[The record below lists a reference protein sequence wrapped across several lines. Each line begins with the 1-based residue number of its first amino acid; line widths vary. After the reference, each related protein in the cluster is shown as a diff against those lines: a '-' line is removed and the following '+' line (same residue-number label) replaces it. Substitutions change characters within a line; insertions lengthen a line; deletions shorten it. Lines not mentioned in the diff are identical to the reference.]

1 MAIMSTTF
9 TASGSFSLTDE
20 NGVTVFSYSPSFT
33 SVSNPAA
40 LSITTGEILAG
51 TTAQDIL
58 PGGTA
63 VDGSGTGDG
72 ISANHDRLY
81 TFIKN
86 VDTDHAI
93 EVSPAGQEAGA
104 SKECA
109 DLKPGEFFFAPMEL
123 NSDGNTDT
131 SLTVGNGTTAQKA
144 QYLLC
149 DAIDN

>member
-1 MAIMSTTF
+1 MAVQTTTF
-9 TASGSFSLTDE
+9 SASGSFSLTDG

-33 SVSNPAA
+33 SASNALS
-40 LSITTGEILAG
+40 LSITTGEVLAG

-58 PGGTA
+58 IGGEDAAA
-63 VDGSGTGDG
+63 VGV
-72 ISANHDRLY
+72 ANHDRLY

-86 VDTDHAI
+86 VDSNDSI
-93 EVSPAGQEAGA
+93 QVSPAGQEDG
-104 SKECA
+104 SSLECA

-123 NSDGNTDT
+123 NSDTNTTT
-131 SLTVGNGTTAQKA
+131 SLTVGAGASAQKV

>member
-40 LSITTGEILAG
+40 AVVSTGEIL
-51 TTAQDIL
+51 
-58 PGGTA
+58 
-63 VDGSGTGDG
+63 SGTGETEIALPGHNDQRVY
-72 ISANHDRLY
+72 AFVKH
-81 TFIKN
+81 
-86 VDTDHAI
+86 VDTDHPVQVIA
-93 EVSPAGQEAGA
+93 SEAESS
-104 SKECA
+104 SKELA

-123 NSDGNTDT
+123 DRDGTGD
-131 SLTVGNGTTAQKA
+131 SITVGISTTAQKV
-144 QYLLC
+144 QFLLC

>member
-1 MAIMSTTF
+1 MAIQTTTF
-9 TASGSFSLTDE
+9 TASGSFQLTDAT
-20 NGVTVFSYSPSFT
+20 GTVVFSYSPSFT
-33 SVSNPAA
+33 SQSNNASLSVS
-40 LSITTGEILAG
+40 TGEVLAG
-51 TTAQDIL
+51 TTACDIL
-58 PGGTA
+58 LGGTV

-72 ISANHDRLY
+72 ITSNHDRLY
-81 TFIKN
+81 TFIKH

-93 EVSPAGQEAGA
+93 EVSPAGQEAG
-104 SKECA
+104 SSLECA

-131 SLTVGNGTTAQKA
+131 SLTVGAGTSAQKV